1 MTEQTLVELVRQAL
15 VAGLVVIAPVLL
27 AGLVVGVVTGL
38 VQAASGVH
46 EPIVG
51 FVPKFAAMAVALL
64 VSLPW
69 MVERL
74 AQLLRD
80 AAAGP

>member
-1 MTEQTLVELVRQAL
+1 MSEQHLVEVVRHAFT
-15 VAGLVVIAPVLL
+15 AGLLVLLPVLL
-27 AGLVVGVVTGL
+27 VGLAVGLVTGL

-51 FVPKFAAMAVALL
+51 FVPKLVAMAVAA
-64 VSLPW
+64 VVALPW

-74 AQLLRD
+74 AELLREI
-80 AAAGP
+80 ATGP

>member
-1 MTEQTLVELVRQAL
+1 MLTAAVALLVLWQRLLV
-15 VAGLVVIAPVLL
+15 PVLL
-27 AGLVVGVVTGL
+27 AGLAVGVVAGL
-38 VQAASGVH
+38 VQAATGVH

-51 FVPKFAAMAVALL
+51 FVPKFAAMAATLV

-74 AQLLRD
+74 AELFRET
-80 AAAGP
+80 AAGP

>member
-1 MTEQTLVELVRQAL
+1 MAEQLVELVRQA
-15 VAGLVVIAPVLL
+15 VVSGLVVVAPVLL
-27 AGLVVGVVTGL
+27 VGLAVGIVAGL

-51 FVPKFAAMAVALL
+51 FVPKAAAMAVMVLL
-64 VSLPW
+64 SLPW

-74 AQLLRD
+74 ADLLRD
-80 AAAGP
+80 SAAVP

>member
-1 MTEQTLVELVRQAL
+1 MNEQHLVELVRQAL
-15 VAGLVVIAPVLL
+15 MAGLVVLAPLVLAAL
-27 AGLVVGVVTGL
+27 AVGVITGL

-51 FVPKFAAMAVALL
+51 FVPKFAATTVMLL
-64 VSLPW
+64 LTLPW

-74 AQLLRD
+74 AELFRETVS
-80 AAAGP
+80 GP

>member
-1 MTEQTLVELVRQAL
+1 MTEQQLVELVRQAL
-15 VAGLVVIAPVLL
+15 VAGLVVVAPVLL
-27 AGLVVGVVTGL
+27 AGLAVGVIMGL

-51 FVPKFAAMAVALL
+51 FVPKFAVMAVMVL

-74 AQLLRD
+74 ASVFRETG
-80 AAAGP
+80 AGP

>member
-1 MTEQTLVELVRQAL
+1 MSEQDLVELVRHAAVSGLVVLLPVL
-15 VAGLVVIAPVLL
+15 VAGLA
-27 AGLVVGVVTGL
+27 VGVVTGL

-51 FVPKFAAMAVALL
+51 FVPKLVAMAAAVV

-74 AQLLRD
+74 ADLVRETT
-80 AAAGP
+80 AGP

>member
-1 MTEQTLVELVRQAL
+1 MSEQHLVELVRHAL
-15 VAGLVVIAPVLL
+15 LAGMLVLLPVLL
-27 AGLVVGVVTGL
+27 VGLAVGLVTGL

-51 FVPKFAAMAVALL
+51 FVPKLVAMAAAAV

-74 AQLLRD
+74 AELLRET
-80 AAAGP
+80 ATGP

>member
-1 MTEQTLVELVRQAL
+1 VPEQHLVEAVRHAL
-15 VAGLVVIAPVLL
+15 MAGLFVLLPVLL
-27 AGLVVGVVTGL
+27 VGLAVGVVTGL

-51 FVPKFAAMAVALL
+51 FVPKLVAMAAAAV

-69 MVERL
+69 MVGRL
-74 AQLLRD
+74 AELLRET
-80 AAAGP
+80 ATGP

>member
-1 MTEQTLVELVRQAL
+1 MSEQHLVEVVRHAFT
-15 VAGLVVIAPVLL
+15 AGLLVLLPVLL
-27 AGLVVGVVTGL
+27 VGLAVGIVTGL

-51 FVPKFAAMAVALL
+51 FVPKLVAMAVAAV

-74 AQLLRD
+74 AELLREI
-80 AAAGP
+80 ATGP

>member
-1 MTEQTLVELVRQAL
+1 MSEQHLVEVVRHAFT
-15 VAGLVVIAPVLL
+15 AGLLVLLPVLL
-27 AGLVVGVVTGL
+27 VGLAVGIVTGL

-51 FVPKFAAMAVALL
+51 FVPKLVAMGVAAVVA
-64 VSLPW
+64 LPW

-74 AQLLRD
+74 AELLREI
-80 AAAGP
+80 ATGP

>member
-1 MTEQTLVELVRQAL
+1 MSEQDLVELVRHAAVSGLVVLLPVL
-15 VAGLVVIAPVLL
+15 VAGLA
-27 AGLVVGVVTGL
+27 VGVVTGL

-51 FVPKFAAMAVALL
+51 FVPKLVAMAAVVV

-74 AQLLRD
+74 ADLVRETT
-80 AAAGP
+80 AGP

>member
-1 MTEQTLVELVRQAL
+1 MNDQHLVELVRQAL
-15 VAGLVVIAPVLL
+15 TAGLVVVAPLLL
-27 AGLVVGVVTGL
+27 AALVVGVVTGL

-51 FVPKFAAMAVALL
+51 FVPKFAATAAMLL
-64 VSLPW
+64 LMLPW

-74 AQLLRD
+74 AELFRET
-80 AAAGP
+80 ASGP

>member
-1 MTEQTLVELVRQAL
+1 MSEQHLVEVVRHAFTAGLLVLLPVLL
-15 VAGLVVIAPVLL
+15 VGLVVWI
-27 AGLVVGVVTGL
+27 VTGL

-51 FVPKFAAMAVALL
+51 FVPKLVAMAVAA
-64 VSLPW
+64 VVALPW

-74 AQLLRD
+74 AELLREI
-80 AAAGP
+80 ATGP